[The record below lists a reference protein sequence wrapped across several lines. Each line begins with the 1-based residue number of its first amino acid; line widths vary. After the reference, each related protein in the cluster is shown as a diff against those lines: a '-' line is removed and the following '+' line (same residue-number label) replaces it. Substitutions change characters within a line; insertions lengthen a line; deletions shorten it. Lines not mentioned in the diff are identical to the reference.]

1 MIPVYLSEL
10 GLIQTLQESTVKW
23 MSNVSFAIMIFALL
37 SGAFIVLRAL
47 WKGVRAE
54 RKNTKA
60 AVQITPQASYK

>member
-1 MIPVYLSEL
+1 
-10 GLIQTLQESTVKW
+10 
-23 MSNVSFAIMIFALL
+23 MIFALL